1 MNFDIVSD
9 FDIRIL
15 NLIIMELK
23 EYLTIFRKHFKL
35 FITITVLFIAAGI
48 LFQLFRPL
56 NYKAVL
62 NLNITRT
69 GKQET
74 SDYRYDN
81 FYRLQADE
89 KFADTV
95 VRWLESPEIAA
106 RAYNDSQIITA
117 GLSHWRLSRIFKSQR
132 LSSQAIK
139 VSYTAKNA
147 DTAKNLSS
155 SIIKVINSEAEELNK
170 TQNEETW
177 FVVVGD
183 NPIIRENKWP
193 WEVVILASIL
203 IGIFFGFWMVLV
215 RHYLQ
220 NG

>member
-1 MNFDIVSD
+1 
-9 FDIRIL
+9 
-15 NLIIMELK
+15 MEFK
-23 EYLTIFRKHFKL
+23 EYFLIFKKYFKL
-35 FITITVLFIAAGI
+35 FITITALFIVAGI

-56 NYKAVL
+56 SYKAVL

-95 VRWLESPEIAA
+95 VRWLESPEITA
-106 RAYNDSQIITA
+106 RVYNDSQIITA
-117 GLSHWRLSRIFKSQR
+117 GLSHWKLSRTFKAQR

-139 VSYTAKNA
+139 VSYSAKNA
-147 DTAKNLSS
+147 DTAKNLAG
-155 SIIKVINSEAEELNK
+155 SIIKIINSETEALNK
-170 TQNEETW
+170 MQNEETW
-177 FVVVGD
+177 FVVIGD

-193 WEVVILASIL
+193 WSIVILFSAL
-203 IGIFFGFWMVLV
+203 AGMFAGFWGVLIK
-215 RHYLQ
+215 HYFEKA
-220 NG
+220 

>member
-1 MNFDIVSD
+1 
-9 FDIRIL
+9 
-15 NLIIMELK
+15 MEFK
-23 EYLTIFRKHFKL
+23 EYLTIFKKHFKL
-35 FITITVLFIAAGI
+35 FITVMVLFIAVGI

-56 NYKAVL
+56 DYKAVL
-62 NLNITRT
+62 NLNITRM

-106 RAYNDSQIITA
+106 RVYNDSQIITA
-117 GLSHWRLSRIFKSQR
+117 GLSHWKLSRVFKAQR

-139 VSYTAKNA
+139 VSYSAKNA
-147 DTAKNLSS
+147 DTAKNLAG
-155 SIIKVINSEAEELNK
+155 SIIKIINSETEKLNK
-170 TQNEETW
+170 MQSEESW
-177 FVVVGD
+177 FIVVGD

-193 WEVVILASIL
+193 WSIVILFSAL
-203 IGIFFGFWMVLV
+203 VGIFIGLWAVLI
-215 RHYLQ
+215 RYYFK
-220 NG
+220 N

>member
-1 MNFDIVSD
+1 
-9 FDIRIL
+9 
-15 NLIIMELK
+15 MELK

-35 FITITVLFIAAGI
+35 FITAVALFVVAGI

-56 NYKAVL
+56 DYKAVL
-62 NLNITRT
+62 TLNITRM

-106 RAYNDSQIITA
+106 RVYNDSQIITA
-117 GLSHWRLSRIFKSQR
+117 GLSHWKLSRVFKAQR

-139 VSYTAKNA
+139 VSYSAKNA
-147 DTAKNLSS
+147 DTAKNLAG
-155 SIIKVINSEAEELNK
+155 SIIKIINSETEKLNK
-170 TQNEETW
+170 MQSEESW
-177 FVVVGD
+177 FIVVGD

-193 WEVVILASIL
+193 WEVVTLASLIL
-203 IGIFFGFWMVLV
+203 GIFVGLWAVLI
-215 RHYLQ
+215 RYYFK
-220 NG
+220 N

>member
-1 MNFDIVSD
+1 
-9 FDIRIL
+9 
-15 NLIIMELK
+15 MELK
-23 EYLTIFRKHFKL
+23 EYLAIFKKHLKL
-35 FITITVLFIAAGI
+35 FLTITVLFIAAGI

-56 NYKAVL
+56 DYKAVL

-95 VRWLESPEIAA
+95 VRWLESPEIAT
-106 RAYNDSQIITA
+106 RVYNDSQIITA
-117 GLSHWRLSRIFKSQR
+117 GLSHWKLSRAFKAQR

-139 VSYTAKNA
+139 VSYTAKNSDA
-147 DTAKNLSS
+147 AKSLAGSVVE
-155 SIIKVINSEAEELNK
+155 IINSEAKELNK
-170 TQNEETW
+170 MQNEESW
-177 FVVVGD
+177 FIIVGD

-193 WEVVILASIL
+193 REIVILFSALVGIFIGLWAIL
-203 IGIFFGFWMVLV
+203 IK
-215 RHYLQ
+215 HYFK
-220 NG
+220 N

>member
-1 MNFDIVSD
+1 
-9 FDIRIL
+9 
-15 NLIIMELK
+15 MEFK
-23 EYLTIFRKHFKL
+23 EYLTIFKKHFKL
-35 FITITVLFIAAGI
+35 FITVMALFVVAGI

-56 NYKAVL
+56 DYKAVL

-106 RAYNDSQIITA
+106 RVYNDSQIITA
-117 GLSHWRLSRIFKSQR
+117 GLSHWKLSRVFKAQR

-139 VSYTAKNA
+139 VSYSAKNA
-147 DTAKNLSS
+147 DTAKNLAG
-155 SIIKVINSEAEELNK
+155 SIIKIINSETEALNK
-170 TQNEETW
+170 MQNEETW
-177 FVVVGD
+177 FVVIGD

-193 WEVVILASIL
+193 WEIVILFSALAGMFAGGWGVL
-203 IGIFFGFWMVLV
+203 IK
-215 RHYLQ
+215 HYLS
-220 NG
+220 